1 MIGFITLLCIVGLI
15 TWYVMRDEPKPQVDK
30 NNDRLYHRVKFLIQN
45 YEINVP
51 SIRFESETDLNGKV
65 LETYTPKW
73 GEYVIYRCG
82 RVIVF
87 NSNFGTGED
96 ITINEVDN
104 PRTFHMCSEFFDRV
118 KAYKEYNKSRDRDII
133 SGVLRYLEEPGVS
146 SGGVYSGVSSNGI
159 YFTHSFI
166 MKDSGIRI
174 TLDSDVL
181 VVDSIKYRLKNPKLL
196 RRFQVAF
203 ENISKSQGSSH
214 TERKTASYYGTSV
227 DSKKHKKYK
236 DILEKIKL
244 RESQLYNYEGAQRQ
258 QMENELNN
266 YRRVARKMK
275 EDNNFE

>member
-1 MIGFITLLCIVGLI
+1 MIDFITLLCIVGLI
-15 TWYVMRDEPKPQVDK
+15 AWYVKRGKTKLQVDK
-30 NNDRLYHRVKFLIQN
+30 NDDKLYHRVKFLIQN
-45 YEINVP
+45 YEINVH
-51 SIRFESETDLNGKV
+51 SIRFESETDLNGRV

-87 NSNFGTGED
+87 NSNFWTRED

-104 PRTFHMCSEFFDRV
+104 PRTFHMCSEFFERV
-118 KAYKEYNKSRDRDII
+118 KEYSKSRDRDII
-133 SGVLRYLEEPGVS
+133 SGVLRYLEVPGVS
-146 SGGVYSGVSSNGI
+146 RRGVYSGVS
-159 YFTHSFI
+159 FTHSFI
-166 MKDSGIRI
+166 IEDSGIRI

-181 VVDSIKYRLKNPKLL
+181 GVDGIKYRLKNPKLL

-203 ENISKSQGSSH
+203 ENLSKSQDASH
-214 TERKTASYYGTSV
+214 TERKTASYYGANV

-258 QMENELNN
+258 QMENELDN